1 MPTYQKKSVSVSE
14 DIKASADHVSEE
26 AGVKAPDTIHGD
38 EAMKVLANYTG
49 DQDWHEDEEKKLRR
63 RIDKKLLPVLCM
75 TYALLYYDK
84 VMLGHAVRQVS
95 G

>member
-1 MPTYQKKSVSVSE
+1 MSADQKKSASIAE
-14 DIKASADHVSEE
+14 DIKVCADHVSEE
-26 AGVKAPDTIHGD
+26 AGVKTPDTIHGD

-49 DQDWHEDEEKKLRR
+49 NPEWDADEEKRLRR

-84 VMLGHAVRQVS
+84 VMLGHAV
-95 G
+95 